1 MRRAVPRIVDR
12 RSYGGADARIQRLG
26 LAPLWTELEKILT
39 GFQLVVLE
47 RQDSNGGAA
56 VRKLI
61 DAEFAAAGG
70 WTKKQTGDVDWT
82 KCLTVNGTRL
92 CLRVEI
98 QVSARSDLLIV
109 DVDHLRQQIIAG
121 TIDVGVLVT
130 PSDKLAVF
138 LTDRAAYFSAATQ
151 AVERA
156 RAHDLPI
163 LVIALEHDGAG
174 AALAKQPK
182 AASGTGKGKRKRP
195 QL

>member
-1 MRRAVPRIVDR
+1 MRRVVPRIVDR

-39 GFQLVVLE
+39 SFQLVVLE
-47 RQDSNGGAA
+47 RQ
-56 VRKLI
+56 
-61 DAEFAAAGG
+61 E
-70 WTKKQTGDVDWT
+70 
-82 KCLTVNGTRL
+82 
-92 CLRVEI
+92 
-98 QVSARSDLLIV
+98 
-109 DVDHLRQQIIAG
+109 IIAG